1 MKERDLITLWLSW
14 KKEREGAGFSQKQLA
29 ADAGISQTY
38 LSNILTGIRNPG
50 TKTLVK
56 MAETLG
62 LSMAEFY
69 VGPPLV
75 TNSNSKDSFP
85 ETDLDPSDSSSPTR
99 SRSRADTP
107 ETIQYDDEEAA
118 QPAMETIETDT
129 DESPPFSIS
138 DYDGEPEKTGLA
150 LSDTTPDQL
159 EKLFDSVGIPLADLF
174 SKPTDM
180 KFLKKSEQS
189 KVPQEEES
197 PQKNVRT
204 ARGMTNDQ
212 IPLLNRP
219 PGGDFYLWLDSDLWE
234 KHTPRISCCSVEGK
248 HVFAIRVPDDSM
260 EPDLHQ
266 SDILIINPDNK
277 FIYIDGGI
285 GMVVRNKRFYVRR
298 IYIHK
303 ENYLLIPLNT
313 AYKMET
319 TPIEETRIYKVA
331 LWVPSIQR
339 KF

>member
-1 MKERDLITLWLSW
+1 MKERDLITQWLSW

-29 ADAGISQTY
+29 ADAGINQTY
-38 LSNILTGIRNPG
+38 LSNILTGMRNPG

-69 VGPPLV
+69 AGPPLD
-75 TNSNSKDSFP
+75 TNSEDSFP
-85 ETDLDPSDSSSPTR
+85 GTDLDPSNSSSPAR
-99 SRSRADTP
+99 SRSRADAP
-107 ETIQYDDEEAA
+107 ETIRYDDEEST
-118 QPAMETIETDT
+118 QPDLETVEPDT

-138 DYDGEPEKTGLA
+138 DYEGEPEKTGLA

-174 SKPTDM
+174 SMPTD
-180 KFLKKSEQS
+180 LKPAEKPEQP

-197 PQKNVRT
+197 PQKQVRT
-204 ARGMTNDQ
+204 ACGMTNDQ

-219 PGGDFYLWLDSDLWE
+219 PGGDFYRWLDSDLWE
-234 KHTPRISCCSVEGK
+234 KHAPRISCCSVEGK

-266 SDILIINPDNK
+266 SDILIINPDDK
-277 FIYIDGGI
+277 FIFIDGGI
-285 GMVVRNKRFYVRR
+285 GIVVRNKRFYVRR

-303 ENYLLIPLNT
+303 GDYLLIPSNT

-331 LWVPSIQR
+331 LWVPSIQG